1 MYWLQYFTWNLYVY
15 SSSEL
20 HEESQSS
27 TSNGQRRADTESTS
41 NGQRRAD
48 TESTRQR
55 THTPF
60 TRETHENNTYPFRQQ
75 NTQFISVSV
84 KCINCNEFH
93 QALLYKTEPHQWCNS

>member
-1 MYWLQYFTWNLYVY
+1 MYVY

-20 HEESQSS
+20 HEESES